1 MVVVDTVAVAKAA
14 SGEATRNSRA
24 LSVAF
29 VATALCRP
37 CHSVIESK
45 TPRRSE
51 ATTTREGFSEGFGQG
66 WIRTSEGVKPADL
79 QSAPF
84 GHFGTYPL
92 REGVH
97 ISSRPI
103 ACNWHQLPEAVDSAR
118 PTVTFLRWRFCGIF
132 WFGLFLILTFC
143 FVVLFE
149 YGPRDFA
156 NGAQKEY
163 ARVKSFV
170 VKRTEEIGQSKK
182 DR

>member
-1 MVVVDTVAVAKAA
+1 MTV
-14 SGEATRNSRA
+14 
-24 LSVAF
+24 
-29 VATALCRP
+29 
-37 CHSVIESK
+37 
-45 TPRRSE
+45 
-51 ATTTREGFSEGFGQG
+51 
-66 WIRTSEGVKPADL
+66 
-79 QSAPF
+79 
-84 GHFGTYPL
+84 L
-92 REGVH
+92 R
-97 ISSRPI
+97 
-103 ACNWHQLPEAVDSAR
+103 
-118 PTVTFLRWRFCGIF
+118 GIF